1 MLNQYYTEKMLGLQ
15 EITVKKIEQ
24 AKDLLSAGGISI
36 TEISELCGFS
46 DVYYFSKTFKQ
57 ICGMPPSAWK

>member
-1 MLNQYYTEKMLGLQ
+1 LKIKEAKALLRSKKM
-15 EITVKKIEQ
+15 
-24 AKDLLSAGGISI
+24 SI